1 MRQLKLCP
9 INESPKVTDTFLEK
23 LVILQPFHSQ
33 PSSVI
38 LEKHKLFP
46 ALMKNTTQT
55 ANLRV
60 LCLKDRSMIASF
72 AYQKRKRSVIAGGIF
87 S

>member
-1 MRQLKLCP
+1 MNHRKSH
-9 INESPKVTDTFLEK
+9 EDTFLEK
-23 LVILQPFHSQ
+23 LVILQSFHSQ

-38 LEKHKLFP
+38 LGKHQLFP

-55 ANLRV
+55 AYLRA
-60 LCLKDRSMIASF
+60 LCLKDRSMTASF